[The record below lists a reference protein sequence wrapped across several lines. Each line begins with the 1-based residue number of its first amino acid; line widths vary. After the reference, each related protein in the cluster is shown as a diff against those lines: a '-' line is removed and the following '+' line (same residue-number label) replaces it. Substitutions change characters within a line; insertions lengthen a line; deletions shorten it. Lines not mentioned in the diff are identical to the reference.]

1 MSRLERPFVAG
12 VLRHREDW
20 NCYAKRTLG
29 KDFHHFWDEDK
40 RQRTERD
47 ELNQITTG
55 MSGSMSSRV
64 TGLKRRRR
72 RETGG
77 GTGEPARS
85 RRPGGARVQGFAI
98 GRQPE

>member
-1 MSRLERPFVAG
+1 MAG

-29 KDFHHFWDEDK
+29 KDFHQHFWDEDK

-55 MSGSMSSRV
+55 M
-64 TGLKRRRR
+64 
-72 RETGG
+72 
-77 GTGEPARS
+77 
-85 RRPGGARVQGFAI
+85 
-98 GRQPE
+98 

>member
-1 MSRLERPFVAG
+1 MAG

-20 NCYAKRTLG
+20 NRYAKRTLG
-29 KDFHHFWDEDK
+29 KDFHQHFWDEDK

-55 MSGSMSSRV
+55 MSEGSMSSRV

-72 RETGG
+72 GETGG

-85 RRPGGARVQGFAI
+85 RRPGDARVKGFAI